1 MKLSLLGEGGE
12 GSALFLM
19 DSVKAVD
26 IEKALSLGPKTFENK
41 LL

>member
-1 MKLSLLGEGGE
+1 MKLSLLGGT
-12 GSALFLM
+12 LFLM
-19 DSVKAVD
+19 DFVEAVD